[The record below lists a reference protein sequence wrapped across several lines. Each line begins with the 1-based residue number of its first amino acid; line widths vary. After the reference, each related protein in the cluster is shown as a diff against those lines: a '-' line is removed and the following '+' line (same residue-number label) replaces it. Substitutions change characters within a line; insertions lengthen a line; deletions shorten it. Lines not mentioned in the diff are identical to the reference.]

1 MRMRM
6 RMARWTFRLSLEE
19 ASGRPPLP
27 GFPAGRDPLF
37 NRPPPI
43 GCRTVGITEKEEF
56 DKKRR
61 RKYIKNSMGLFDRS
75 ESFIM
80 N

>member
-1 MRMRM
+1 M

-37 NRPPPI
+37 NRLC
-43 GCRTVGITEKEEF
+43 GLHRLTAKEEF
-56 DKKRR
+56 DKKEGGNPG
-61 RKYIKNSMGLFDRS
+61 ISVSDEHGGGGLKRSYFDNDS
-75 ESFIM
+75 VIY
-80 N
+80 